1 MLEQMLKYQ
10 ATKFFMKRTLLIG
23 LIVSLATFSHAQSS
37 GKLLPIMI
45 LNGDTFLTCTL
56 QEVVVVSKRTFKDPT
71 AQARFNQLR
80 RNILIVYPYA
90 KEAGD
95 LFRDINEQL
104 SAMDRKKERKQ
115 YVKEREKELDQLYE
129 NSLKNLTVT
138 QGEILVKLIARE
150 TGQNVYDLISEFK
163 NPFSAFYWNKLS
175 GLYGYS
181 LKQNYDPQEERDIEM
196 IVRSIEGTL

>member
-1 MLEQMLKYQ
+1 MKQFLVIGFIVCFTCSAHSQNGGMLVP
-10 ATKFFMKRTLLIG
+10 TL
-23 LIVSLATFSHAQSS
+23 V
-37 GKLLPIMI
+37 

-56 QEVVVVSKRTFKDPT
+56 QEVVVVSKRTFKDPI
-71 AQARFNQLR
+71 AQAQFNQLR
-80 RNILIVYPYA
+80 RNVLIVYPYA
-90 KEAGD
+90 KEAGV

-104 SAMDRKKERKQ
+104 AAMDKKKERKK

-138 QGEILVKLIARE
+138 QGAILVKLIARE
-150 TGQNVYDLISEFK
+150 TGQNVYDLIKEFK
-163 NPFSAFYWNKLS
+163 NPLSAFSWNKIS

-181 LKQNYDPQEERDIEM
+181 LKTDYDPQEDRDIEM

>member
-1 MLEQMLKYQ
+1 
-10 ATKFFMKRTLLIG
+10 MKRILIIG
-23 LIVSLATFSHAQSS
+23 CIIFLVPFARAQNS
-37 GKLLPIMI
+37 GMLLPTLV

-56 QEVVVVSKRTFKDPT
+56 QAVVVVSKRTFKDPI
-71 AQARFNQLR
+71 AQAKFNQLR
-80 RNILIVYPYA
+80 RNVLIVYPYA
-90 KEAGD
+90 KEAGE
-95 LFRDINEQL
+95 LFRDINVQL
-104 SAMDRKKERKQ
+104 SAMDRKKERKK

-138 QGEILVKLIARE
+138 QGAILVKLIARE

-181 LKQNYDPQEERDIEM
+181 LKQDYDPQEDRDIEM
-196 IVRSIEGTL
+196 IVRSIEGTLQ

>member
-10 ATKFFMKRTLLIG
+10 VVNFFMKRILIFSFM
-23 LIVSLATFSHAQSS
+23 VCLAPLAHAQNS
-37 GKLLPIMI
+37 GMLLPTLV

-56 QEVVVVSKRTFKDPT
+56 QEVVVVSKRTFKDPI
-71 AQARFNQLR
+71 AQAQFNQLR
-80 RNILIVYPYA
+80 KNVLIVYPYA

-104 SAMDRKKERKQ
+104 SAMDRKKERKK

-138 QGEILVKLIARE
+138 QGAILVKLIARE

-181 LKQNYDPQEERDIEM
+181 LKQDYDPQEDRDIEM

>member
-1 MLEQMLKYQ
+1 
-10 ATKFFMKRTLLIG
+10 MKRILF
-23 LIVSLATFSHAQSS
+23 IVLVFSFTSFVHAQN
-37 GKLLPIMI
+37 GGMLLPTLV

-56 QEVVVVSKRTFKDPT
+56 QEVVVVSKRTFKDPV
-71 AQARFNQLR
+71 AQAQFNQLR
-80 RNILIVYPYA
+80 RNVLIVYPYA
-90 KEAGD
+90 KEAGQ
-95 LFRDINEQL
+95 LFKDINEQL
-104 SAMDRKKERKQ
+104 SAMDKKKERKK

-138 QGEILVKLIARE
+138 QGAILVKLIARE

-181 LKQNYDPQEERDIEM
+181 LKQDYDPQEDRDIEM